1 MKSKKTITAGIDAG
15 SRETKAVILGDNLV
29 LARSSARGEGRTPD
43 AAREAWDEVLSL
55 AGLTAGEVLHVT
67 ATGVGRAGVDFA
79 GSKVTGL
86 TAAASAGIFLYPGV
100 EMIIEVGAEETTVLL
115 TDGRGKVLDS
125 AASDKC
131 ASGSGAF
138 LDAMAR
144 ALSMTLREFGEA
156 GLRAKGGV
164 EMNSQCAV
172 FAESEVVGMIHK
184 NIPLEEISRAVHS
197 SIAVR
202 VAAMAKRLGR
212 RDRASFFGGM
222 ALNPTF
228 RVCLGE
234 SLAGVEL
241 LVPEAPAHAGAL
253 GAALIARAHL
263 GEGA

>member
-1 MKSKKTITAGIDAG
+1 MKSKRTITAGIDAG
-15 SRETKAVILGDNLV
+15 SRATKAVILGEGLV

-43 AAREAWDEVLSL
+43 AAREAWDEALSL
-55 AGLTAGEVLHVT
+55 AGLTAGEVSHVT

-79 GSKVTGL
+79 GSRVTGP
-86 TAAASAGIFLYPGV
+86 TACAAAGAHLYPGV
-100 EMIIEVGAEETTVLL
+100 EMLIEVGAEESTVLL
-115 TDGRGKVLDS
+115 TDGKGRVLDS

-156 GLRAKGGV
+156 GLKAKARV

-172 FAESEVVGMIHK
+172 FAESEVVGMIHR
-184 NIPLEEISRAVHS
+184 NIPLEDISRAVHN

-202 VAAMAKRLGR
+202 VASMAKRLGLG
-212 RDRASFFGGM
+212 DSAAFFGGM

-228 RVCLGE
+228 RVCLEE
-234 SLAGVEL
+234 SLGGVRL

-253 GAALIARAHL
+253 GAALIALGHL
-263 GEGA
+263 GDPV